1 MWPFCFDY
9 LAPYQNQGKTTKE
22 AYCKCGGGKYVAAV
36 SESPSN
42 IPSALSSQCLDESYW
57 YFQC

>member
-42 IPSALSSQCLDESYW
+42 IPSVLCHIGISNVNV
-57 YFQC
+57 